1 MLTARHGLIEKGAST
16 PASLSQA
23 YLQGSMQGK
32 SGAALDL
39 NGDGYQDLV
48 IGAPYARHKGITGA
62 VLAYHGTDKGF
73 PKRPSAVLEGDGNF
87 GWSLVSLND
96 VSGDGDT

>member
-1 MLTARHGLIEKGAST
+1 VLTARHGLIEKGAST

-39 NGDGYQDLV
+39 NGDGYQDLAGPHMPGTKV
-48 IGAPYARHKGITGA
+48 SPEPCLPNMELTKDSRNAPALFWRETATSAG
-62 VLAYHGTDKGF
+62 VWF
-73 PKRPSAVLEGDGNF
+73 PLMM
-87 GWSLVSLND
+87 
-96 VSGDGDT
+96 